1 MKTVY
6 MTIFGEG
13 AKGNVGTQKD
23 LLGIQ
28 LPVQS
33 TEFVDELGAVNV
45 TPGNFCMQLVSQ
57 RLKA

>member
-1 MKTVY
+1 